1 MLSVTGG
8 VMGLWLLYGL
18 LEVVAGQPPA
28 VVSFRAFG
36 LVSPLVGLLC
46 LGLSLAAFGQARQ
59 RGATP
64 WYAVAAMLLSVLIG
78 VVPFFSLPYDPS

>member
-18 LEVVAGQPPA
+18 VEVVAGQPPA

-46 LGLSLAAFGQARQ
+46 LGCSVAAFGRAR
-59 RGATP
+59 RCGATP
-64 WYAVAAMLLSVLIG
+64 WRAVGAMTLSVLIG